1 MLPPLF
7 TAGSHQTASVS
18 TAIGILSL
26 KSFCCSS
33 QFFTYPQQ
41 YFNVVNGC
49 HSAAAYLHFCVRC
62 RAPECIRRNRI
73 CASHRPATLCCA
85 VVLLLLSFTAF
96 ASFLCLMRMSERF
109 CFCPL
114 PPQFWHYPHYNKRF
128 FICQDCFPVFAR
140 FLRFLISFLLLILK
154 ILLFYKFIFQ
164 IFKISVPFFLCFFWG
179 RIYRFLII
187 LII

>member
-73 CASHRPATLCCA
+73 CASHLPATLCCA

-109 CFCPL
+109 CF
-114 PPQFWHYPHYNKRF
+114 
-128 FICQDCFPVFAR
+128 FPYFHN
-140 FLRFLISFLLLILK
+140 FD
-154 ILLFYKFIFQ
+154 
-164 IFKISVPFFLCFFWG
+164 
-179 RIYRFLII
+179 II
-187 LII
+187 LIIISGFSFVKTAFRCSTGSCGFSFLFRY

>member
-49 HSAAAYLHFCVRC
+49 HSAAAYLPYNISEVFGAELREVFAGTASVPLTGRQLSVVQLFCYFF
-62 RAPECIRRNRI
+62 P
-73 CASHRPATLCCA
+73 SQ
-85 VVLLLLSFTAF
+85 
-96 ASFLCLMRMSERF
+96 
-109 CFCPL
+109 PL
-114 PPQFWHYPHYNKRF
+114 PHFYVSCG
-128 FICQDCFPVFAR
+128 CQKDSVFLPY
-140 FLRFLISFLLLILK
+140 FHNFD
-154 ILLFYKFIFQ
+154 
-164 IFKISVPFFLCFFWG
+164 
-179 RIYRFLII
+179 II
-187 LII
+187 LIIISGFSFVKTAFRCSPGSCGFSFPFYY